1 MVRPDVSR
9 PRSFR
14 VDLTASVPPSG
25 LFVAD
30 FAKAVSLPNSSASVL
45 SECRNVYAMISDS
58 VAELTED
65 KGVSPD
71 GAVFAVTSPVT
82 ATPFDWS
89 SSANFVATSLAAC
102 WDSSGYP
109 AESSGSAGAGVSAV
123 YWRPPSIAIDETGVK

>member
-1 MVRPDVSR
+1 M
-9 PRSFR
+9 
-14 VDLTASVPPSG
+14 
-25 LFVAD
+25 
-30 FAKAVSLPNSSASVL
+30 
-45 SECRNVYAMISDS
+45 YAMISDS
-58 VAELTED
+58 VAELTEA

-109 AESSGSAGAGVSAV
+109 AGSSGVGRRRRIERCIGGLHQSPLM
-123 YWRPPSIAIDETGVK
+123 RPA

>member
-58 VAELTED
+58 VAELTEA

-82 ATPFDWS
+82 AHAVRLEQFGE
-89 SSANFVATSLAAC
+89 FRGHVAGGVLGQFRVSGRIIGVGRRRRIGGVLAA
-102 WDSSGYP
+102 
-109 AESSGSAGAGVSAV
+109 
-123 YWRPPSIAIDETGVK
+123 SINRH

>member
-30 FAKAVSLPNSSASVL
+30 FASVSLPNSSASVL

-58 VAELTED
+58 VAELTEA

-82 ATPFDWS
+82 AMPFDWS
-89 SSANFVATSLAAC
+89 SSANFAATSLAVC

-123 YWRPPSIAIDETGVK
+123 QAASINRH

>member
-1 MVRPDVSR
+1 MVRPDVSTET
-9 PRSFR
+9 FR

-58 VAELTED
+58 VAELTEA

-71 GAVFAVTSPVT
+71 GAVFAVTSPVR
-82 ATPFDWS
+82 PHRRLEQFGE
-89 SSANFVATSLAAC
+89 FVATSLAVC

-109 AESSGSAGAGVSAV
+109 AESSGSAGAGVSAGV
-123 YWRPPSIAIDETGVK
+123 LAASINRH